1 MSDFRPTI
9 EDHRD
14 GGFLLSCL
22 GVLKAA
28 LVDNRLH
35 RSHRLILV
43 SLVERS
49 NSKTC
54 TAWPSRMTIAA
65 DTDLE
70 PKTVSN
76 KLSELIA
83 WGYVKTERAP
93 IEEGARVLTQYTFP
107 TRYDVDEMRK
117 QIAIYCDSIRSGSS
131 PRAGKSE
138 AQKFPAG
145 GEVPCG
151 RGTKV
156 PRGRGT
162 EAMEFPAGGEVPC
175 GRGTKVPRGRGTEA
189 MEFPAGGAKSSP
201 PAGHGNLYKGTRSEE
216 GDFVAPQAMAKT
228 APTDLF
234 GGRGPTV
241 GVVYP
246 TALLDAINRGRAKE
260 TAEVLIE
267 AVNAEITAKAPPE
280 LIARALRDA
289 VAAAFAADE
298 GKTPS
303 DYALLRKATTFVNNA
318 RRLDAKARACDALDV
333 AKRKSGRPD
342 VPTGKVEPLQ
352 PVEWEP

>member
-1 MSDFRPTI
+1 MSDFRQTI

-138 AQKFPAG
+138 AQK
-145 GEVPCG
+145 
-151 RGTKV
+151 
-156 PRGRGT
+156 
-162 EAMEFPAGGEVPC
+162 FPAGGEVPC